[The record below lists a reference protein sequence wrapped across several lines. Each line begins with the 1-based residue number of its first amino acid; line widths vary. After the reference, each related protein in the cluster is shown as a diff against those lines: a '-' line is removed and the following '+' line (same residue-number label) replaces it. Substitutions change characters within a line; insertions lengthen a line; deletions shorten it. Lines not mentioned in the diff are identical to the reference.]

1 VGVACGVQEGDVSSG
16 REAGAAFD
24 MAREAYRA
32 ERRKL
37 AEMVGEGS

>member
-1 VGVACGVQEGDVSSG
+1 
-16 REAGAAFD
+16 

-37 AEMVGEGS
+37 AEMVIAHEPCEACAKKEES

>member
-1 VGVACGVQEGDVSSG
+1 
-16 REAGAAFD
+16 

-37 AEMVGEGS
+37 AEMVGEEYTEQTRSVS